1 MKGREGPGGITRR
14 HRRLSDAETRERML
28 RTAIEMID
36 RDGLTV
42 SLEHISFEAV
52 IRAADVSRSTAYRHW
67 QYKHQFYGDLVRE
80 LASSAGPPIVRD
92 EISLIKQVLAE
103 HEDRLATTN
112 GRHRVMIELIRRLAA
127 FDLDAILA
135 SPAWRTYH
143 ALCATVSGL
152 TDSDLRDQVQAAL
165 AESENAR
172 IARIADAWRTLTGL
186 FGYRLRPDLD
196 TEFETLA
203 SVLSVAMHGLVV
215 AAIAAPDVARREIVA
230 SPFDDGPPQRWSLSA
245 LSVAGTA
252 LTFLEPDPH
261 APNDEQHVAQVYRA
275 IDEWA
280 SRLAGE
286 ASSRD

>member
-1 MKGREGPGGITRR
+1 MQGKEGPGGITRR
-14 HRRLSDAETRERML
+14 HRRLSDAETRDRML

-67 QYKHQFYGDLVRE
+67 QYKDQFYGDLVRE
-80 LASSAGPPIVRD
+80 LARSAGPAIVRD

-103 HEDRLATTN
+103 HEDRLTTPG
-112 GRHRVMIELIRRLAA
+112 GRHRLMVELIRRLAV
-127 FDLDAILA
+127 FDLEAVLA

-152 TDSDLRDQVQAAL
+152 ADNDLRLQVQAAL
-165 AESENAR
+165 AESEIAR
-172 IARIADAWRTLTGL
+172 IARIAEAWQILTGL
-186 FGYRLRPDLD
+186 FGYRLRPELGTD
-196 TEFETLA
+196 FETLA

-215 AAIAAPDVARREIVA
+215 AAIATPEVAGREIVA

-245 LSVAGTA
+245 LSVAGAA

-261 APNDEQHVAQVYRA
+261 ASDDGQRLAEVYRA
-275 IDEWA
+275 IDEWESQRA
-280 SRLAGE
+280 
-286 ASSRD
+286 

>member
-1 MKGREGPGGITRR
+1 MERKEGIGGIARR

-52 IRAADVSRSTAYRHW
+52 IRAANVSRSTAYRHW
-67 QYKHQFYGDLVRE
+67 QYKDQFYGDLVRE

-92 EISLIKQVLAE
+92 EISLIKQTLAE
-103 HEDRLATTN
+103 HEDRLSTPA
-112 GRHRVMIELIRRLAA
+112 GRHRLMIELIRRLAM
-127 FDLDAILA
+127 FDLGAILA

-152 TDSDLRDQVQAAL
+152 AESDLRAQVQNAL

-172 IARIADAWRTLTGL
+172 IARIADAWRTLAGL
-186 FGYRLRPDLD
+186 FGYRLRPGLGTD
-196 TEFETLA
+196 FETLA
-203 SVLSVAMHGLVV
+203 SVLSVAMHGLVI
-215 AAIAAPDVARREIVA
+215 AAIAAPDIAGREVVA
-230 SPFDDGPPQRWSLSA
+230 SPFDEGPPQHWSLSA

-252 LTFLEPDPH
+252 LTFLEPDPGVR
-261 APNDEQHVAQVYRA
+261 PDELHLAQLYQA

-280 SRLAGE
+280 SQRA
-286 ASSRD
+286 

>member
-1 MKGREGPGGITRR
+1 
-14 HRRLSDAETRERML
+14 
-28 RTAIEMID
+28 
-36 RDGLTV
+36 
-42 SLEHISFEAV
+42 
-52 IRAADVSRSTAYRHW
+52 
-67 QYKHQFYGDLVRE
+67 
-80 LASSAGPPIVRD
+80 
-92 EISLIKQVLAE
+92 
-103 HEDRLATTN
+103 
-112 GRHRVMIELIRRLAA
+112 MIELIRRLAD

-152 TDSDLRDQVQAAL
+152 TDSDLRDQIQAAL

-186 FGYRLRPDLD
+186 FGYRLRPELD
-196 TEFETLA
+196 TGFETLA

-215 AAIAAPDVARREIVA
+215 AAIAAPDVAGREIVA
-230 SPFDDGPPQRWSLSA
+230 SPFDDGPPRRWSLSA

-261 APNDEQHVAQVYRA
+261 GPDDERRLTQVHQA

-280 SRLAGE
+280 SRLARE
-286 ASSRD
+286 ASSKD